1 MFSNYIQP
9 QLKHTTIKMETK
21 QYQVLQPEKHL
32 QMPSLGEMQI
42 VERKL
47 QE

>member
-1 MFSNYIQP
+1 MFSNP

-21 QYQVLQPEKHL
+21 QYQVLKTEEHL
-32 QMPSLGEMQI
+32 QIPSLGEMQI

>member
-1 MFSNYIQP
+1 MFSNYIHP
-9 QLKHTTIKMETK
+9 QLKHTTIKMDTK
-21 QYQVLQPEKHL
+21 QYQVLETEEHL
-32 QMPSLGEMQI
+32 QIPSLGEMEI